1 MTHDLSQNKW
11 PTADGLRVGHLNINS
26 AINKIHEV
34 EILLQNFGTPFHIF
48 GLTEARVTN
57 KVLDSDIVIPGYTL
71 ERRHPQQKLETGIIT
86 YISASLNAKRLEH
99 LEQYIES
106 IWLEIKIK
114 NTTPI
119 LVGIIYRN
127 PDERVEW
134 ADRFCNS
141 LCLETST

>member
-1 MTHDLSQNKW
+1 M
-11 PTADGLRVGHLNINS
+11 
-26 AINKIHEV
+26 
-34 EILLQNFGTPFHIF
+34 
-48 GLTEARVTN
+48 
-57 KVLDSDIVIPGYTL
+57 
-71 ERRHPQQKLETGIIT
+71 ETGIIT

-106 IWLEIKIK
+106 IWQEINIK

-134 ADRFCNS
+134 ADRFCNMIDAVI
-141 LCLETST
+141 LEAKDFFMLGDFNIDLLKPNACTTWTDKVSMCDLIQLVKTPT